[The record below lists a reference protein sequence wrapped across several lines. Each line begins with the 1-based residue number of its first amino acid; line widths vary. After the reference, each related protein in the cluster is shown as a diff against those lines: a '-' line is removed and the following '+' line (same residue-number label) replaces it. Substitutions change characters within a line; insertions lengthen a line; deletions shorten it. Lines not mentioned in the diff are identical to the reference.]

1 VRNTKPSNAKA
12 PSQSKKKKSSS
23 RRKPSSPSSSADSTV
38 LDLQNDDIV
47 ALEAFCENLKF
58 SEITL
63 SEWEHGF
70 ESLDI
75 TVPIWV
81 AFNDARDGHERII
94 SYSRSVRVDW
104 DEPPVRE
111 TMQIRVAIPPGAPH
125 QTKISVPG
133 NGDIRGGKQGDL
145 IVIIHLKT

>member
-1 VRNTKPSNAKA
+1 MRNTKPSNAKA
-12 PSQSKKKKSSS
+12 PSQSKKKRSPS
-23 RRKPSSPSSSADSTV
+23 RRNPLSPPSASDSTA
-38 LDLQNDDIV
+38 LDLQSDDIV
-47 ALEAFCENLKF
+47 ALESFCENLEI

-81 AFNDARDGHERII
+81 TLNDASHGCERIV
-94 SYSRSVRVDW
+94 SYSRSVRVVLD
-104 DEPPVRE
+104 DPTVRE
-111 TMQIRVAIPPGAPH
+111 PMQVRVEIPPGTVH

-133 NGDIRGGKQGDL
+133 NGDVRGGQQGDL
-145 IVIIHLKT
+145 IVIIHIKS